1 MDPRR
6 AQIASLLANPRVP
19 DALKLAAIK
28 SMTPQERKLIKGSPG
43 DVFLDPIT
51 HQPVASIPAKAEKR
65 ETAKDQNDV
74 LRYVDTGE
82 PVFGNVTGGG
92 QGLSE
97 GATKLRKEIIGSD
110 NYTKYNEAVPMV
122 NSMLESL
129 NNDVAIADIDFVY
142 GLAKIFDPIGA
153 VRGEDARMIIQKQA
167 LPAAMEGMLLQALAG
182 KGSLSTEVR
191 RDLIKVATTRTSQYE
206 KAARKDYEFYK
217 SVAERAGLNADDVLP
232 PLVPMGTLPPVSE
245 PPPII
250 VE

>member
-1 MDPRR
+1 VDPRR

-28 SMTPQERKLIKGSPG
+28 SLTPQERKPIIMAPGSTAI
-43 DVFLDPIT
+43 DPIT
-51 HQPVASIPAKAEKR
+51 RQPIYTAPATPEKR
-65 ETAKDQNDV
+65 ERAVDANGV
-74 LRYVDTGE
+74 PRWVDTGE
-82 PVFGNVTGGG
+82 PVFGTETGGG

-153 VRGEDARMIIQKQA
+153 VRGEDARLIIQKQA

-182 KGSLSTEVR
+182 KGSLSTDVR

-217 SVAERAGLNADDVLP
+217 SVAERAGLNPEDVLP
-232 PLVPMGTLPPVSE
+232 PLVPMGTLPAAAE